1 MTELNAER
9 LQKVIANAGV
19 ASRRHAEELIAT
31 GHVMVNGEVVTTMGV
46 KVTAKDEIQVDGVP
60 LNKEKKR
67 YFLFYKPRGVI
78 TAVTDDKKRAVVT
91 DYFADVREHVYPVGR
106 LDYDTSGLLIMTN
119 DGEFANMLMHPSFK
133 VDKKY
138 VAKVQGIPTRA
149 QLMPLRDGLVVEHK
163 KLAPARFNI
172 MSSDKDKQ
180 TAIVSLTIHQGINHQ
195 VKKMFQTLGFPVMK
209 LSRTEY
215 GPLNL
220 EGLVSGEHRPL
231 RQAELTALRD
241 MAAAA
246 SPEAPARRKKPVS
259 REGWAQAKRK
269 RETARRK

>member
-1 MTELNAER
+1 MELNEER

-31 GHVMVNGEVVTTMGV
+31 GHVTVNGEVVTTMGV
-46 KVTAKDEIQVDGVP
+46 KVSAKDEIQVDGVP

-78 TAVTDDKKRAVVT
+78 TAVTDDKKRSVVT
-91 DYFADVREHVYPVGR
+91 DYFADVREHLYPVGR

-138 VAKVQGIPTRA
+138 VAKLKGIPTRV
-149 QLMPLRDGLVVEHK
+149 QLMPLRDGLVVEGK

-172 MSSDKDKQ
+172 MSTDKDKQ
-180 TAIVSLTIHQGINHQ
+180 TAIVSLTIHQGMNHQ
-195 VKKMFQTLGFPVMK
+195 VKKMFQTLGFPVQK
-209 LSRTEY
+209 LSRVEY
-215 GPLNL
+215 GPLTL
-220 EGLVSGEHRPL
+220 EGMVSGEHRPL
-231 RQAELTALRD
+231 RAAEMQALKDLAATGKE
-241 MAAAA
+241 AAA
-246 SPEAPARRKKPVS
+246 PRRKPVDKT
-259 REGWAQAKRK
+259 GWAKAKSR